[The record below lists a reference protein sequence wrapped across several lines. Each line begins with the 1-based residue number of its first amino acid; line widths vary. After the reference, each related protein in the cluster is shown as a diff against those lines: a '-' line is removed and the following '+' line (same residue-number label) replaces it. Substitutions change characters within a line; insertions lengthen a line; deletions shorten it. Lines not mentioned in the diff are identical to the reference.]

1 MSSIDLNTRTSS
13 AASEKKFSSVAPET
27 QTLRGFF
34 DGIAGRYDFLN
45 QFLSFHL
52 DDYWRRKSRKLLLS
66 GKEESVLDLGTGTGK
81 FLELFLKTKSWKRA
95 VGLDFSEGMLCAAR
109 RELPSGT
116 TGFIKGDFQALPF
129 AGDSFNTVISA
140 FTLRSVG
147 DMQKFLGEIRRVL
160 TAGGKTGLLCLTRP
174 KNPFFSVL
182 YYPYLKFYL
191 PWVGGLISGNRDAYR
206 FLADSILNF
215 QEPDDTAEMM
225 RRNGFREVSV
235 HRFTFGTATLIV
247 GEK

>member
-1 MSSIDLNTRTSS
+1 MSSID
-13 AASEKKFSSVAPET
+13 FSPVAPEAK
-27 QTLRGFF
+27 TLRGFF
-34 DGIAGRYDFLN
+34 DGIAARYDFLN

-52 DDYWRRKSRKLLLS
+52 DDYWRKKSRKILLS
-66 GKEESVLDLGTGTGK
+66 GEEESVLDLGTGTGK
-81 FLELFLKTKSWKRA
+81 FLELFLKTKTWKRA
-95 VGLDFSEGMLCAAR
+95 VGLDFSEGMLGAAR
-109 RELPSGT
+109 RGLPSG

-129 AGDSFNTVISA
+129 APASFNTVISA

-147 DMQKFLGEIRRVL
+147 DMHQFLSEIRRVL

-174 KNPFFSVL
+174 KNSFFTVL

-191 PWVGGLISGNRDAYR
+191 PWVGGMISGNREAYR

-225 RRNGFREVSV
+225 RCAGFQQVRV
-235 HRFTFGTATLIV
+235 HRFTFGVATLIV